1 MGHKRLHTTLVYTQ
15 IHNRSVAD
23 EYYAAME
30 KVEKRL
36 EEQLPHPSAEDNGN
50 GHHELLA
57 LVDALDAG
65 TEDEEQQ
72 ALVEEIR
79 QGLLALAA

>member
-15 IHNRSVAD
+15 VHNRTVAD
-23 EYYAAME
+23 DYYTAME

-57 LVDALDAG
+57 LVDALDSG

-79 QGLLALAA
+79 QGLLALAT